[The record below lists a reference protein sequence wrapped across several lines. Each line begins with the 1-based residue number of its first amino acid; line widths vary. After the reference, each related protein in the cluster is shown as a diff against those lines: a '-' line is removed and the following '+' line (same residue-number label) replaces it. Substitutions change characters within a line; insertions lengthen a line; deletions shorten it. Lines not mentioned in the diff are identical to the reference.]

1 MDNIENA
8 VRLALLTCLL
18 GEFAW
23 HSVRGLGKFN
33 GKEVLCNLSI
43 MGIST
48 LLKPLTVAW
57 TYLVL
62 SFFVPLKIWELPTNA
77 AMFLLT
83 FVVTDL
89 AYYWYHRLS
98 HEIPVLWTMHN
109 THHSSLWMNL
119 STAVRL
125 NWLGRFVSP
134 VFYIPL
140 VVLGFSPTFLA
151 ASLTLGLLLQFFLHT
166 ETIGK
171 LGWFEGKLLNTP
183 SAHRVHHGSNPQYI
197 DKNYAGVFIVWDRL
211 FGTYEP
217 EVENVRYGVT
227 TGFMGHNPFVIQF
240 QPILRYLQGN
250 WQREKNL
257 AHAEQL
263 RVSRTANA

>member
-1 MDNIENA
+1 VDNIENA
-8 VRLALLTCLL
+8 VNLTLLACLL

-23 HSVRGLGKFN
+23 NFFRGLGKFN

-43 MGIST
+43 MVVNA

-57 TYLVL
+57 AFLVFSL
-62 SFFVPLKIWELPTNA
+62 FAPLRLWELPTNA
-77 AMFLLT
+77 ATFLLT
-83 FVVTDL
+83 FVVADL
-89 AYYWYHRLS
+89 AFYWFHRFS
-98 HEIPVLWTMHN
+98 HEIPVLWTLHN

-125 NWLGRFVSP
+125 NWLGKFINP
-134 VFYIPL
+134 VFYAPL
-140 VVLGFSPTFLA
+140 VVLGFSPTFLT

-166 ETIGK
+166 EAIGK

-197 DKNYAGVFIVWDRL
+197 DKNYAAVFIVWDRL

-217 EVENVRYGVT
+217 EVEPVRYGVT
-227 TGFMGHNPFVIQF
+227 TGFMSYNPFVIQF
-240 QPILRYLQGN
+240 QPLMKYLQGN
-250 WQREKNL
+250 WQREKALNQ
-257 AHAEQL
+257 AGQVPRAAT
-263 RVSRTANA
+263 R